1 MYSDIFKQVSEEL
14 NLPLEVVKLAYKSQ
28 WGFIRES
35 IKALP
40 LKQNLSEEEFN
51 KLRTNFNVPSIGKL
65 SCTYKR
71 YQGVKKQ
78 FKVFKELQNV
88 QNKSN

>member
-1 MYSDIFKQVSEEL
+1 MYSDIFKQVAEEL

-28 WGFIRES
+28 WEFIRES
-35 IKALP
+35 IKKLP
-40 LKQNLSEEEFN
+40 LKQELNEEEFS

>member
-28 WGFIRES
+28 WEFIRES
-35 IKALP
+35 IKKLP
-40 LKQNLSEEEFN
+40 LKQELNEEEFS

-78 FKVFKELQNV
+78 FKVIKELQNV